1 VGRYEDAA
9 QALRQFLKNHAD
21 HPEAATARRWLER
34 LTVAGKIKN
43 Q

>member
-1 VGRYEDAA
+1 V
-9 QALRQFLKNHAD
+9 ALRDFLNNHAD

-34 LTVAGKIKN
+34 LKQSGKI